1 MQGQGTSCFLVCWLE
16 SCYL

>member
-16 SCYL
+16 SCHL